1 MGIGVSM
8 SDQMTITFEA
18 PVVNVKRLTSKAGK
32 EFSVFTLKRQ
42 AVYKDVVTVEQY
54 EVTAFGARANVARVG
69 DIVNASVRVGS
80 RMCKNR
86 FWPLF
91 TLISATKTGSVAEDA
106 PDPYAEQKAFP
117 SRSMQAIA
125 ST

>member
-1 MGIGVSM
+1 M
-8 SDQMTITFEA
+8 SDQMAITFEA
-18 PVVNVKRLTSKAGK
+18 AVVNVKRLTSKAGK

-54 EVTAFGARANVARVG
+54 EVTAFGARAKVARVG

-80 RMCKNR
+80 RINKDR

-91 TLISATKTGSVAEDA
+91 TLITATKTGSVAEEA
-106 PDPYAEQKAFP
+106 PDPYTEPKAFP
-117 SRSMQAIA
+117 SRSMQALSA
-125 ST
+125 TCG

>member
-1 MGIGVSM
+1 MGAGEIM

-80 RMCKNR
+80 RLCKDR

-91 TLISATKTGSVAEDA
+91 TLISATKKGCVMEAATESHTQPN
-106 PDPYAEQKAFP
+106 PDGV
-117 SRSMQAIA
+117 
-125 ST
+125 T

>member
-32 EFSVFTLKRQ
+32 EFTVFTLKRQ

-106 PDPYAEQKAFP
+106 PDSYAEPKAFP
-117 SRSMQAIA
+117 SRSIF
-125 ST
+125 